1 MSKFQE
7 FQDVIHEIFEIDKSE
22 LDFGIYRILNQKS
35 KEIQKFINEDLKP
48 QVEEAFSKI
57 DKETREGQENE
68 VFSALTNFFKR
79 YYEAGDFISKRRYNQ
94 DKYAIPYNGEEV
106 KLYWA
111 NYDQYY
117 IKTTENL
124 SNFAF
129 NLPSGNKVNFQ
140 ILEASVSKDNNKT
153 TSDKERIF
161 VLHKTE
167 KIRAEGNEIFIPFE
181 YALVDKKE
189 KGKDSAKTLSSQI
202 LKSKEAKD
210 FDPGLSQLFPTD
222 KNKDRTLLE
231 KRIEEFTARYNFDYF
246 IHKDLGG
253 FLRRELDFFIKN
265 EILYLE
271 DLEEQDP
278 NSVQAQ
284 ITKVKT
290 IKSIGEKII
299 AFLEQVENF
308 QKKLWLKKKFITETN
323 YCITLDRIP
332 RSIYPQ
338 ILENKEQLAEWERLF
353 AISERKGFTKQLKL
367 DFLEN
372 NQNLVLDTKFF
383 SEEFKQNLLAS
394 IPNFDESCNGLLI
407 KSENFQALNMLEEK
421 YKVSIKCIYID
432 PPYNTAATKI
442 LYKNNYE
449 HSSWLSLITN
459 RIKKSKELISDAGG
473 ICIAIDDFE
482 GSKLNLILDDIL
494 GHENQLGTIVVVHNP
509 GGRHDDKFIAT
520 AHEYSYFYG
529 KKISDTTTNQ
539 LLLEEED
546 RLGFKHNDEDGAFR
560 TREFRRSGNNST
572 RESRPKMFY
581 PILIK
586 DKSVSL
592 IDEKEYESLYEKEL
606 KTFNDILL
614 AKLIQKYEKLGYEI
628 LLPIDPNSIYRVWRW
643 SPETLIE
650 RKKDVFVHESKN
662 GLMIKVKDR
671 LENKVGFKP
680 KSVWYKPQYTA
691 ALGTILL
698 KSMLGNEN
706 SFSYPKSISTVEDSV
721 RILSDDNSIILD
733 YFAGSGTTGHAV
745 INLNRE
751 DGGNRKYILV
761 EMGEYFETVL
771 KPRIQKVVY
780 ASQWKEGKPQELG
793 TFIEKLKKEKAELK
807 RELINL
813 MGFQSQEEY
822 EFQKQRLSGEI
833 ASVDEQI
840 SKVEEDL
847 KIGNSFGS
855 VSHCFKYIRLESYED
870 ALNNLVVEEKMGALD
885 FTSRDQKEEIMLKYV
900 LDLETKDSQSLL
912 NIEAFANPFSYSM
925 QILENG
931 ALKKKNM
938 DLVETFHYLL
948 GVVVTRHHARE
959 EVKKE
964 NVSFLVQCVEG
975 ELRTGETV
983 LIVWRTIPAELG
995 VANQELKKYLES
1007 KFKLK
1012 DFDKLIINGD
1022 SILEKAE
1029 LLEAHFHKA
1038 MFDGKEV

>member
-57 DKETREGQENE
+57 DKENREGQENE
-68 VFSALTNFFKR
+68 VFSALSNFFKR

-129 NLPSGNKVNFQ
+129 YLPSGKKVNFQ

-153 TSDKERIF
+153 SADKERIF

-167 KIRAEGNEIFIPFE
+167 KLRTEGNEIFIPFE

-189 KGKDSAKTLSSQI
+189 KGKDSAKTLASQI

-210 FDPGLSQLFPTD
+210 FDSGLSQPFPTD

-246 IHKDLGG
+246 IHKNLGG

-278 NSVQAQ
+278 KSVQSQ

-332 RSIYPQ
+332 KTLYPQ

-353 AISERKGFTKQLKL
+353 SISERKGYTKQLKL
-367 DFLEN
+367 EFLEN

-383 SEEFKQNLLAS
+383 SDEFKQNLLAS

-407 KSENFQALNMLEEK
+407 HSENFQALNLLQKRYQESLDA
-421 YKVSIKCIYID
+421 VYID
-432 PPYNTAATKI
+432 PPYNTSASEI
-442 LYKNNYE
+442 IYKNSYL
-449 HSSWLSLITN
+449 HSSWNTLILN
-459 RIKKSKELISDAGG
+459 RISISKRFLTNSG
-473 ICIAIDDFE
+473 IFTVAIDDFE
-482 GSKLNLILDDIL
+482 YSNLKNILDNSFTKII
-494 GHENQLGTIVVVHNP
+494 GVAVVRSNP
-509 GGRHDDKFIAT
+509 VGRKT
-520 AHEYSYFYG
+520 TGRLTPTHEYVIFCGASENSIPSFLE
-529 KKISDTTTNQ
+529 KDISANKRYPY
-539 LLLEEED
+539 ED
-546 RLGFKHNDEDGAFR
+546 EKGRYTWLSFIR
-560 TREFRRSGNNST
+560 TGNNDR
-572 RESRPKMFY
+572 REDSPKMFY
-581 PILIK
+581 PIIVTK
-586 DKSVSL
+586 DNDLRIPKMSWSTS
-592 IDEKEYESLYEKEL
+592 EKEFVIEEIIDKTEIIVLPIKKEGNQIIEKNWQRGYERFSQEKE
-606 KTFNDILL
+606 
-614 AKLIQKYEKLGYEI
+614 E
-628 LLPIDPNSIYRVWRW
+628 YRVRRMEDGIKIDFKARMDEEALPKTWWDSNRYASSNYGALELKNLFGQ
-643 SPETLIE
+643 SP
-650 RKKDVFVHESKN
+650 F
-662 GLMIKVKDR
+662 
-671 LENKVGFKP
+671 
-680 KSVWYKPQYTA
+680 
-691 ALGTILL
+691 
-698 KSMLGNEN
+698 
-706 SFSYPKSISTVEDSV
+706 SFPKSIYLVTDSIV
-721 RILSDDNSIILD
+721 ISGLKRENSVVLD

-751 DGGNRKYILV
+751 DGGDRKYILV

-793 TFIEKLKKEKAELK
+793 VYIEKLKKEKAELNK
-807 RELINL
+807 ELNNL

-822 EFQKQRLSGEI
+822 EFQQQRLSGEI
-833 ASVDEQI
+833 ARVEEQI
-840 SKVEEDL
+840 SRVEEEL
-847 KIGNSFGS
+847 KTENSFGS
-855 VSHCFKYIRLESYED
+855 ISHCFKYIRLESYED
-870 ALNNLVVEEKMGALD
+870 TLNNLEVEEKLGALD
-885 FTSRDQKEEIMLKYV
+885 FSSRGDKEEIMLKYV

-912 NIEAFANPFSYSM
+912 NLDGFANPFSYSM

-948 GVVVTRHHARE
+948 GVVVTRYHARE
-959 EVKKE
+959 EVKNDK
-964 NVSFLVQCVEG
+964 VSFLVQCVEG
-975 ELRTGETV
+975 ELRTGESV
-983 LIVWRTIPAELG
+983 LIVWRTIPSELG
-995 VANQELKKYLES
+995 VANKELKVHLES

-1012 DFDKLIINGD
+1012 DFDKLYINGD

-1029 LLEAHFHKA
+1029 LIEAHFHKA
-1038 MFDGKEV
+1038 MFDGKDV